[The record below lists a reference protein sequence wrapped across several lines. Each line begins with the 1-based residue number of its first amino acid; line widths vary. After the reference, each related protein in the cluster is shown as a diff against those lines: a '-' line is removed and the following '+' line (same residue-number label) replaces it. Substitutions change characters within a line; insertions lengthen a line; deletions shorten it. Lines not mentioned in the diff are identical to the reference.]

1 MYKVLNKINF
11 QSNKNRMKSIANTK
25 VAIDYFNSFKSKNL
39 KFLLK
44 QRFEWMNNFIE
55 NEHKGLEVGSGAGF
69 AKFFIANKM
78 TPCKKNRNCVM
89 IFRFPLCW

>member
-55 NEHKGLEVGSGAGF
+55 
-69 AKFFIANKM
+69 
-78 TPCKKNRNCVM
+78 TR
-89 IFRFPLCW
+89 